1 MHEYRDCKGVRKKMG
16 DLILFSVRI
25 SDIARRKLKVI
36 AGYEDVSM
44 NTVITSAID
53 EKIAD
58 WENKHGAI
66 EIPNK

>member
-1 MHEYRDCKGVRKKMG
+1 MG

-58 WENKHGAI
+58 WESKHGAI

>member
-1 MHEYRDCKGVRKKMG
+1 MG
-16 DLILFSVRI
+16 DFIVFTIRI
-25 SDIARRKLKVI
+25 NDTARRKLKVI